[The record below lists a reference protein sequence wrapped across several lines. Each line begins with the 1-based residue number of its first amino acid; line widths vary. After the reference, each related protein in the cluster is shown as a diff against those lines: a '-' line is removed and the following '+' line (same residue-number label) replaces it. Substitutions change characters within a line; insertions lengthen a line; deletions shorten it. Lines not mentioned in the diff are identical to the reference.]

1 MLLGGSKY
9 QTCLTFVSQAALD
22 LGIKEQ
28 LKLEK
33 QVVAVKNCRN
43 IGKRYALNDAT
54 PQIEVNPE
62 TYQVLVDGVAISCEA
77 ANILPLAQRYFLF

>member
-1 MLLGGSKY
+1 M
-9 QTCLTFVSQAALD
+9 
-22 LGIKEQ
+22 GIKEQ

-33 QVVAVKNCRN
+33 QVVAIKNCRN
-43 IGKRYALNDAT
+43 IGKKDMRLNNAT
-54 PQIEVNPE
+54 PEIKVNPE

>member
-1 MLLGGSKY
+1 M
-9 QTCLTFVSQAALD
+9 
-22 LGIKEQ
+22 
-28 LKLEK
+28 
-33 QVVAVKNCRN
+33 VAVKNCRN
-43 IGKRYALNDAT
+43 IGKKDMLLNDAT